1 VERVVHV
8 RDEGDGLER
17 EVRGALEGCDVVV
30 MTGGVSM
37 GHRDPVRGVVER
49 VGAEVVFHGLPQRPG
64 KPMLGAVVERGVMGA
79 RAVAVFGLP
88 GNPVS
93 AMVTARRIVVPVMA
107 ARAGMAGVRE
117 PVVAEIA
124 NGDGKSLELWWHRLA
139 RVGVDGRVELVDTR
153 GSGDIVS
160 CGRAEGFVEMA
171 PGDAA
176 ARARFYAWDGV

>member
-1 VERVVHV
+1 MERA
-8 RDEGDGLER
+8 G
-17 EVRGALEGCDVVV
+17 RGALDDCDVVV
-30 MTGGVSM
+30 RTGGGSM
-37 GHRDPVRGVVER
+37 GHRDPVRGVVEG

-64 KPMLGAVVERGVMGA
+64 KPMLGAVVARGA
-79 RAVAVFGLP
+79 RKVVLFGLP

-107 ARAGMAGVRE
+107 ARAGMTEVRE

-124 NGDGKSLELWWHRLA
+124 NADGKALELWWHRLA
-139 RVGVDGRVELVDTR
+139 RVRVDGRVELVDTR

-171 PGDAA
+171 PGDAGS
-176 ARARFYAWDGV
+176 RARFYAWDGV